1 MNSRKLISAIVTLF
15 VLGVGADATWAQDQH
30 GGAKHG
36 EKGKALGF
44 PQCPVTGESIDFS
57 VKVDTKDGPVYFCCN
72 GCLEK
77 YKAKPEKYAKDVVA
91 QRKAVAALPKTQVT
105 CPITGKP
112 IDKKVFIKHNGAM
125 VAFCSEGCAPKF
137 KKDPK
142 KYAAKLADSYT
153 YQTKCPVMG
162 GDIDPTAFSTL
173 PDGRKV
179 FYCCPGCDKPFLAD
193 PARYASKLEAQG
205 FKIDPDKIKSD
216 KKGKHDQH
224 DDHDSHD
231 HDH

>member
-1 MNSRKLISAIVTLF
+1 MKSWRVITAIVTLL
-15 VLGVGADATWAQDQH
+15 VLGVGANASRAQDQH

-36 EKGKALGF
+36 PKDQALGF
-44 PQCPVTGESIDFS
+44 PKCPVMDESVDFS
-57 VKVDTKDGPVYFCCN
+57 VKVDTKDGPVYFCCK
-72 GCLEK
+72 GCIEK
-77 YKAKPEKYAKDVVA
+77 YEAKPEKFAKNVA
-91 QRKAVAALPKTQVT
+91 SQRKAVAALPKVQVA
-105 CPITGKP
+105 CPISGKP
-112 IDKKVFIKHNGAM
+112 IDKKVSIKHNGET
-125 VAFCSEGCAPKF
+125 VYFCCAGCAPKF
-137 KKDPK
+137 EKDPK
-142 KYAAKLADSYT
+142 EYASKLADSYT

-173 PDGRKV
+173 PGGRKV

-205 FKIDPDKIKSD
+205 FKIDLDKMKSD
-216 KKGKHDQH
+216 RKGKQAKH